1 MQEIKIKLNYEE
13 KELLKVILTIS
24 ASNIADI
31 LVDVIEKNKRLSKE
45 ELEEISKKNKTIK
58 DIFYKIKGAE
68 KSEQI

>member
-1 MQEIKIKLNYEE
+1 MAQFYDAKLVFAGN
-13 KELLKVILTIS
+13 
-24 ASNIADI
+24 
-31 LVDVIEKNKRLSKE
+31 VIEVTTYK